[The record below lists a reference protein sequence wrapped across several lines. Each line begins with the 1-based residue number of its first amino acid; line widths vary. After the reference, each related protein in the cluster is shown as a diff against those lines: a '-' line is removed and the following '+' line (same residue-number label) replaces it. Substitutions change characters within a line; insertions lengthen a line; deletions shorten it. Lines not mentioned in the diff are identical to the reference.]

1 MNIIHRDTNPESNK
15 IHKKHLDN
23 LQRVFDILKEK
34 FQGEN
39 MIKMVN
45 IDGDLI
51 KDLDD
56 MIKESEE
63 G

>member
-1 MNIIHRDTNPESNK
+1 
-15 IHKKHLDN
+15 
-23 LQRVFDILKEK
+23 
-34 FQGEN
+34 

-56 MIKESEE
+56 LIKESEE
-63 G
+63 GQNITD

>member
-1 MNIIHRDTNPESNK
+1 
-15 IHKKHLDN
+15 
-23 LQRVFDILKEK
+23 
-34 FQGEN
+34 

-56 MIKESEE
+56 LIKESEE